1 MPRTSSFMKAARL
14 AVAAA
19 FVLEGCLPA
28 AAAAGKGETSPGNDY
43 WVRLHKSSS
52 SIAGRDVA
60 TPSTFAKRAASD
72 FAIPMTVR
80 YEFGNTDFFHGL
92 SVTLASAADLDAL
105 KNMPDVAEVFPVQ
118 TIKRPDAQL
127 PEFRNPFPGGKAPSN
142 SSEGDEEP
150 RPWWTNLSLKVSSS
164 KTSEPDKTEQPVDF
178 NSPHRMTGVDKVHE
192 AGVYG
197 KGVRVAII
205 DTGVDYLHPALG
217 GCFGP
222 GCKVAF
228 GYDLVGDNY
237 GDTHVPAPKPD
248 PLATCFD
255 GFHGTHVT
263 GIVGMEVP
271 SNSSYFPGLVGV
283 APEATLGMYRVFGC
297 EGSANDDI
305 IVAAMQRA
313 ADDGA
318 DLISMSIGE
327 YGSYG
332 DGAFTIIPAAVAAIQ
347 KKGIAVIAAAGNYGS
362 FQSFATELPGNA
374 DGALAIA
381 SAENAEFPTYPI
393 RDSNGVE
400 FRYGSLYPFPEGN
413 YSVVWTSNN
422 TTSTHGCSSVD
433 YPPANTLEHDVS
445 DYIVVVRRG
454 LCSLTQ
460 LQSAAAAAN
469 YTRTLSYPD
478 SSLDNIFIENYG
490 LPSPAKTADGSIYA
504 FGSTIGDTLERAAW
518 AGQPYTLTVGPPRAE
533 LVPQVGG
540 GKPNNFSSVG
550 PTSDFKLKPQLLAPG
565 GSILSTWPLTDKSP
579 GYGIISGT
587 SMSTPYVAGIYALIK
602 SKYPELTPPEVYAR
616 MQTTADQ
623 VSMANFPGI
632 APAPQQGA
640 GLVRA
645 DRAILQASTIAA
657 DGREFNLPY
666 DGKSAVRNFTIRNP
680 STGAVSYK
688 LNNLPA
694 NGMAY
699 WPEGSRRPNGAGFQD
714 SRFVHLTPLPFA
726 AKVNFLD
733 GDEVTVE
740 AGGSHTVSFEVIPP
754 QDQSPLDIPVY
765 SGFMQIISSQTQEK
779 LSIPYV
785 GPAYN
790 YGASPAT
797 GTKPLTAEDRKNA
810 WNEARDILAS
820 PQAYVASDKSDMG
833 DYRIFSLNGTDYPV
847 AYFSTTQMCQ
857 WWRLDLVPA
866 STNFTPTY
874 YGYDPAVRF
883 DNLTEPDMPVNVV
896 FGGVPILGYLYQSNP
911 VLPNFLINS
920 PWVQPADYATNTL
933 IPLSKGSYRMLLR
946 WLKFGRDVNKAADW
960 ESWLSGVVDIP
971 QVPPSYSS
979 RA

>member
-1 MPRTSSFMKAARL
+1 MAG
-14 AVAAA
+14 
-19 FVLEGCLPA
+19 VLLLPLNQSA
-28 AAAAGKGETSPGNDY
+28 
-43 WVRLHKSSS
+43 
-52 SIAGRDVA
+52 
-60 TPSTFAKRAASD
+60 AASD
-72 FAIPMTVR
+72 ET
-80 YEFGNTDFFHGL
+80 
-92 SVTLASAADLDAL
+92 
-105 KNMPDVAEVFPVQ
+105 
-118 TIKRPDAQL
+118 
-127 PEFRNPFPGGKAPSN
+127 GK
-142 SSEGDEEP
+142 G
-150 RPWWTNLSLKVSSS
+150 
-164 KTSEPDKTEQPVDF
+164 PVDF

-192 AGVYG
+192 AGIYG
-197 KGVRVAII
+197 KGVRIAII

-222 GCKVAF
+222 GCKFAF
-228 GYDLVGDNY
+228 GYDLVGDDY
-237 GDTHVPAPKPD
+237 GDTRVPAPKPD

-255 GFHGTHVT
+255 GFHRTHVT

-271 SNSSYFPGLVGV
+271 SNSSFFPGLVSV
-283 APEATLGMYRVFGC
+283 APEATIGMYRVFGC

-347 KKGIAVIAAAGNYGS
+347 KRGVAVIAAAGNYGS

-381 SAENAEFPTYPI
+381 SAENAEFPTYPV
-393 RDSNGVE
+393 RDSNGEE
-400 FRYGSLYPFPEGN
+400 FRYGALFPFPEGN
-413 YSVVWTSNN
+413 YSVAWTNDN
-422 TTSTHGCSSVD
+422 ANSTHGCSPSD
-433 YPPANTLEHDVS
+433 YPPASDLETDIS
-445 DYIVVVRRG
+445 EYIIVVRRG

-469 YTRTLSYPD
+469 FSLALSYPD

-490 LPSPAKTADGSIYA
+490 LPSPAKTADESIYA
-504 FGSTIGDTLERAAW
+504 FGSTTGDTLEKAAR

-533 LVPQVGG
+533 LVPQIGG

-550 PTSDFKLKPQLLAPG
+550 PTSDFKLKPQLMAPG
-565 GSILSTWPLTDKSP
+565 GLILSTWPLTDKSP

-587 SMSTPYVAGIYALIK
+587 SMSTPYVAGVYALIK
-602 SKYPELTPPEVYAR
+602 SKYPDLTPPEIYAR
-616 MQTTADQ
+616 IQTTADQ
-623 VSMANFPGI
+623 VAMANFPGV

-645 DRAILQASTIAA
+645 HRAILQASSIGA
-657 DGREFNLPY
+657 DGRELNLPY
-666 DGKSAVRNFTIRNP
+666 DGEAATRNFTIRNP
-680 STGAVSYK
+680 SSAAVTYK
-688 LNNLPA
+688 LSNLPA

-699 WPEGSRRPNGAGFQD
+699 WPEGSSRPNGEGFQVT
-714 SRFVHLTPLPFA
+714 RFVHLTPLPFS
-726 AKVNFLD
+726 AKVNFMD

-740 AGGSHTVSFEVIPP
+740 AGGPV
-754 QDQSPLDIPVY
+754 PLDIPVY
-765 SGFMQIISSQTQEK
+765 SGYLQAVSSQTEEK

-790 YGASPAT
+790 YGASPAP
-797 GTKPLTAEDRKNA
+797 GTKPLTDEDRKDA
-810 WNEARDILAS
+810 WNAARDILGA

-833 DYRIFSLNGTDYPV
+833 DYRVFSLNGTDYPV

-857 WWRLDLVPA
+857 WWRMDLVPA

-933 IPLSKGSYRMLLR
+933 IPLSRGSYRILLR
-946 WLKFGRDVNKAADW
+946 WLKFGRDVDKVTDW
-960 ESWLSGVVDIP
+960 ES
-971 QVPPSYSS
+971 
-979 RA
+979 